1 MKQFADLFRA
11 LEESTGTSEK
21 LELLS
26 QYFKTAPQEDTIL
39 VIAFL
44 TGNRPKRSVKTTE
57 LRQWAAE
64 AAGIDDWLF
73 DECYENVGDLAET
86 ISLLV
91 RGSDT
96 SEDHTLSH
104 WVNSV
109 IIPLKDLESSE
120 QKSLLTNAWQSLDRE
135 GRFVLT
141 KLISGGFRMGISSK
155 SVVNA
160 LSLASGIHPDILTH
174 RLMGRWEPTINF
186 YMTLISPDTSNTEKS
201 KPYPFALAHPLD
213 QTDEELITPG
223 EWQAEWKYDGIRA
236 QLIKREGEIFIW
248 SRGEEIINDQFPEM
262 VAAASSLPDGT
273 VLDGELLVYIDGLPQ
288 PFASMQKRVGRKSV
302 SAKMVRELPVGFIVF
317 DLLEAGGADL
327 RGEPLRLRR
336 YKLEL
341 LFAGG
346 VDRRIILSPLIPFNG
361 VDELG
366 SARES
371 SRSHSVEGLMLKKLD
386 SAYSTGRK
394 RGDWWKWKVDPWTV
408 DAVLLYAQAGHGRRA
423 GLFTDYTFAVWHEG
437 RLVPFAKAYSGLT
450 DAEIVEVDRF
460 VKQNTIEKF
469 GPVRSVTPKLVFELA
484 FEGIQPSSRHKSG
497 IAVRFP
503 RIVRW
508 RQDLSIK
515 DADSLEELKKI
526 AKAGTLP
533 QH

>member
-11 LEESTGTSEK
+11 LEESTGTNEK
-21 LELLS
+21 LELLAK
-26 QYFKTAPQEDTIL
+26 YFKRATEEDIIL

-44 TGNRPKRSVKTTE
+44 TGNRPKRAVKTTD

-64 AAGIDDWLF
+64 AAGIDEWLF

-86 ISLLV
+86 IALLV

-96 SEDHTLSH
+96 SEGNTLSH

-109 IIPLKDLESSE
+109 IIPMKDLEPE
-120 QKSLLTNAWQSLDRE
+120 DQKILLTSAWQSLGRE

-160 LSLASGIHPDILTH
+160 LSLTTGIDPNILTH
-174 RLMGRWEPTINF
+174 RLMGKWEPTISF
-186 YMTLISPDTSNTEKS
+186 YHTLISPDTSSTEKS

-213 QTDEELITPG
+213 HPAEEFITPG

-236 QLIKREGEIFIW
+236 QLIKREGEVFLW
-248 SRGEEIINDQFPEM
+248 SRGEEIINGQFPEV
-262 VAAASSLPDGT
+262 VAAAEALPDGA
-273 VLDGELLVYIDGLPQ
+273 VLDGELLVYIDGAPQ

-302 SAKMVRELPVGFIVF
+302 SAKMMRELPVRFIVF
-317 DLLEAGGADL
+317 DLLELNFTDL
-327 RGEPLRLRR
+327 RSEPLRTRR
-336 YKLEL
+336 KKLEDL
-341 LFAGG
+341 LSPDEHG
-346 VDRRIILSPLIPFNG
+346 IMLNPLIPFSH
-361 VDELG
+361 VAELVA
-366 SARES
+366 ARNS
-371 SRSHSVEGLMLKKLD
+371 SRSRSVEGLMLKRLD
-386 SAYSTGRK
+386 SSYSTGRR

-497 IAVRFP
+497 VAVRFP

-508 RQDLSIK
+508 RRDLSIK
-515 DADSLEELKKI
+515 DADSLDELKKI
-526 AKAGTLP
+526 ANSGTL
-533 QH
+533 Q

>member
-1 MKQFADLFRA
+1 MRQFADLFRA
-11 LEESTGTSEK
+11 LEESTGTNDK

-26 QYFKTAPQEDTIL
+26 SYFRTAPEEDTIL

-44 TGNRPKRSVKTTE
+44 TGNRPKRSVKTTD

-96 SEDHTLSH
+96 SVEHTLSH
-104 WVNSV
+104 WVNRV
-109 IIPLKDLESSE
+109 ILPLKDLEPDA
-120 QKSLLTNAWQSLDRE
+120 QKDILTDAWQSLGRD

-160 LSLASGIHPDILTH
+160 LSMATGIDPNILTH
-174 RLMGRWEPTINF
+174 RLMGKWEPTISF
-186 YMTLISPDTSNTEKS
+186 YRTLISTDTSSTEKS
-201 KPYPFALAHPLD
+201 RPYPFALAHPLD
-213 QTDEELITPG
+213 QSAEGFITPG

-236 QLIKREGEIFIW
+236 QLIKREGEVFLW
-248 SRGEEIINDQFPEM
+248 SRGEEIINGQFPEI
-262 VAAASSLPDGT
+262 VAAATALPDGT
-273 VLDGELLVYIDGLPQ
+273 VLDGELLVYINGMPQ

-302 SAKMVRELPVGFIVF
+302 SQKMMRELPVIFIIF
-317 DLLEAGGADL
+317 DLLELNCTDI
-327 RGEPLRLRR
+327 RGESLRTRR
-336 YKLEL
+336 IKLESL
-341 LFAGG
+341 LLGDG
-346 VDRRIILSPLIPFNG
+346 HESISLSPLIPFKD
-361 VDELG
+361 VSELAA
-366 SARES
+366 ARDT
-371 SRSHSVEGLMLKKLD
+371 SRSRSVEGIMLKKLD
-386 SAYSTGRK
+386 SSYSTGRK
-394 RGDWWKWKVDPWTV
+394 RGVWWKWKVDPWTV

-423 GLFTDYTFAVWHEG
+423 GLFTDYTFALWHEG

-469 GPVRSVTPKLVFELA
+469 GPVRAVTPKLVFELA
-484 FEGIQPSSRHKSG
+484 FEGIQSSSRHKSG
-497 IAVRFP
+497 VAVRFP

-508 RQDLSIK
+508 RRDLSIK
-515 DADSLEELKKI
+515 DADSLDTLKKI
-526 AKAGTLP
+526 ANAGTL
-533 QH
+533 Q

>member
-1 MKQFADLFRA
+1 MKQFADLFRS
-11 LEESTGTSEK
+11 LEESTGTNEK

-26 QYFKTAPQEDTIL
+26 GYFKTASEDDIIL
-39 VIAFL
+39 VIALL
-44 TGNRPKRSVKTTE
+44 TGNRPKRSVKTTD

-96 SEDHTLSH
+96 SEEHTLSH
-104 WVNSV
+104 WVNNV
-109 IIPLKDLESSE
+109 IIHLKDLEPEE
-120 QKSLLTNAWQSLDRE
+120 QKDILTSAWQSLGRE

-160 LSLASGIHPDILTH
+160 LSIATGIDPNILTH
-174 RLMGRWEPTINF
+174 RLMGKWEPTISF
-186 YMTLISPDTSNTEKS
+186 YHTLISPDTSSTEKS

-213 QTDEELITPG
+213 QPAEEFITPA

-236 QLIKREGEIFIW
+236 QLIKREGEVFLW
-248 SRGEEIINDQFPEM
+248 SRGEEIINSQFPEV
-262 VAAASSLPDGT
+262 VAAAEGLPDGS
-273 VLDGELLVYIDGLPQ
+273 VLDGELLVYIDGVPQ

-302 SAKMVRELPVGFIVF
+302 SAKMIRELPVLFIVF
-317 DLLEAGGADL
+317 DLLELGCTDL
-327 RGEPLRLRR
+327 RGEPLRTRR
-336 YKLEL
+336 NKLESL
-341 LFAGG
+341 LLGG
-346 VDRRIILSPLIPFNG
+346 RHESILLSPLIPFKD
-361 VDELG
+361 VSEL
-366 SARES
+366 AAVRDL
-371 SRSHSVEGLMLKKLD
+371 SRSRSVEGLMLKRLD
-386 SAYSTGRK
+386 SVYSTGRK

-497 IAVRFP
+497 VAVRFP

-508 RQDLSIK
+508 RRDLSIK

-526 AKAGTLP
+526 ANAGTL
-533 QH
+533 Q